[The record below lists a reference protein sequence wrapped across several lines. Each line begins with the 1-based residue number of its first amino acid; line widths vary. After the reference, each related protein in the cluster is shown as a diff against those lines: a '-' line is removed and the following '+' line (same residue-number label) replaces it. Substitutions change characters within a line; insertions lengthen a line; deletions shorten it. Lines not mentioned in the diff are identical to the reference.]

1 MSKLYSRKPNIGKR
15 KGISQWQLIK
25 WCQNKGGNNKTIW
38 KREVKINSVI
48 GENISLVNSAF
59 DDL

>member
-1 MSKLYSRKPNIGKR
+1 MRNADEKR
-15 KGISQWQLIK
+15 QDGGS
-25 WCQNKGGNNKTIW
+25 NKGGNNKTIW